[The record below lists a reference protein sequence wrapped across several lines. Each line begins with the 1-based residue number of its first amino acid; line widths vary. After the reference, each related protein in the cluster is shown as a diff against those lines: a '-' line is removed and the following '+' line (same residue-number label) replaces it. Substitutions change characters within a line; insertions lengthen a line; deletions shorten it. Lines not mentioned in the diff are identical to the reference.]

1 MEKKTR
7 IILLSVLSIL
17 IVICIVLGVTYSFM
31 QANIENNSVTEVN
44 LSSCAKLTL
53 NDTDISISLTNSYP
67 MSKNK
72 ALETTPYTFSLT
84 SSCDG
89 GVGFNLYLATLNSN
103 TLDSSNIHYI
113 ITNHGS
119 KNILVEGIL
128 SDATDGLSDFT
139 SEEQAQLNSGINGTF
154 ANIYK
159 IYVNG
164 IYTNETKE
172 YDLYL
177 YIDESV
183 TAPNTMNQSFVAGV
197 AAKSFDYNMVQVT
210 NVIASDITNNSIT
223 LTVEAT
229 AGESQIATYYFSS
242 NDGGYYEESTNNTY
256 TFNNLEQGVEY
267 NFKAYAVDTN
277 GISSNVYSLNE
288 STLSTVYL
296 ADYIKNTV
304 YTGTDGENG
313 LYYHDGVGSYTNASE
328 EAGDN
333 SYRYAG
339 ANPNNYVCFGSDEST
354 CPNENLYRIIGV
366 FGDQA
371 KLIKSTSY
379 GNYAWDSNN
388 TNNWQTSTLK
398 NTLNSTYLNSLGEW
412 SNLIEAN
419 TTWYLGG
426 ASTNQATPKQF
437 YGYERGTTVY
447 SGRPTSDI
455 TAIGLMYPSDYG
467 YAASPDYWAITL
479 NSYNSATSA
488 NWLYL
493 GSDEWTITP
502 NSSYSDLVFYVSGS
516 GYLSSSYANYGYAVR
531 PVFYLKSNVAL
542 VDGVGT
548 SSDPYHVAIA

>member
-53 NDTDISISLTNSYP
+53 NDTDTSISLTNSYP

-89 GVGFNLYLATLNSN
+89 GVGFNIYLATLNSN
-103 TLDSSNIHYI
+103 TLDASNIHYI

-128 SDATDGLSDFT
+128 NDATDGLSDFT

-183 TAPNTMNQSFVAGV
+183 TDPNTMNQTFVAGV
-197 AAKSFDYNMVQVT
+197 AAKSFDYNVAQVT

-242 NDGGYYEESTNNTY
+242 NNGGYYEESTNNTY

-267 NFKAYAVDTN
+267 NFRVYAVDTN
-277 GISSNVYSLNE
+277 GISSNVYTLSE

-304 YTGTDGENG
+304 YTGEIFDFGYFRFHHFHEACHHLHEKAYNKLQLSRLPPVG
-313 LYYHDGVGSYTNASE
+313 KLFILYIYYIKTNSI
-328 EAGDN
+328 
-333 SYRYAG
+333 
-339 ANPNNYVCFGSDEST
+339 C
-354 CPNENLYRIIGV
+354 
-366 FGDQA
+366 
-371 KLIKSTSY
+371 
-379 GNYAWDSNN
+379 
-388 TNNWQTSTLK
+388 
-398 NTLNSTYLNSLGEW
+398 
-412 SNLIEAN
+412 
-419 TTWYLGG
+419 
-426 ASTNQATPKQF
+426 
-437 YGYERGTTVY
+437 
-447 SGRPTSDI
+447 
-455 TAIGLMYPSDYG
+455 
-467 YAASPDYWAITL
+467 
-479 NSYNSATSA
+479 
-488 NWLYL
+488 
-493 GSDEWTITP
+493 
-502 NSSYSDLVFYVSGS
+502 
-516 GYLSSSYANYGYAVR
+516 
-531 PVFYLKSNVAL
+531 
-542 VDGVGT
+542 
-548 SSDPYHVAIA
+548 